1 MARFHSIMNSNNL
14 HHRLLLK
21 IRLRVTRRAVINPN
35 KFPLELNQ
43 LALHQIFSAAVMLHT
58 ALLIGF
64 F

>member
-1 MARFHSIMNSNNL
+1 
-14 HHRLLLK
+14 
-21 IRLRVTRRAVINPN
+21 
-35 KFPLELNQ
+35 LNQ